1 MISLH
6 AVSGPWTSFVAALD
20 KGRFNIAVCRR
31 YRVCLK
37 CQNLYISISTDIYGS
52 VLIYREDKG
61 REDLTNRKTHTY
73 ALQYNN
79 TYICR
84 R

>member
-31 YRVCLK
+31 YNHCVIAPTWNFLNK
-37 CQNLYISISTDIYGS
+37 LQIYIKSPPPE
-52 VLIYREDKG
+52 L
-61 REDLTNRKTHTY
+61 
-73 ALQYNN
+73 
-79 TYICR
+79 
-84 R
+84 